1 MQGEA
6 YQSLSTVEIPNAV
19 RVKRWNEFGSETL
32 SDMNVDP
39 ADCDQFRAT
48 LSRVR
53 VGSLGLGWMTTT
65 PATCS
70 SGRGR
75 VGSWA
80 APSAD
85 AFLLNLQVTGRSVGR
100 HMGRESICTP
110 GDMLLLDATRP
121 WLTEAAAPMGMIIV
135 KIPAER
141 LLGLVSDPDA
151 LCGARLGVEGR
162 KVALAHALIL
172 SIKESIAA
180 EPDGELDDGYEAL
193 LLDVLAILFGGA
205 TEPSDCGPR
214 SANLR
219 REACAF
225 IERHLE
231 DPELSVTSIA
241 AALSSS
247 TRSIQRLF
255 VEIGLTPGRYILKRR
270 LDVAAERLRKER
282 HEGGASITEVAYGVG
297 FNDLSYFTRTF
308 KKKLG
313 MSPREYIKSKVSTH

>member
-1 MQGEA
+1 MQDAA
-6 YQSLSTVEIPNAV
+6 YQSLSTVEVPDSV

-32 SDMNVDP
+32 ADMSVDP
-39 ADCDQFRAT
+39 GDRDQFKAT

-65 PATCS
+65 AARCS

-85 AFLLNLQVTGRSVGR
+85 AFLLNIQESGHSVGR
-100 HMGRESICTP
+100 HLGRESLCGP

-121 WLTEAAAPMGMIIV
+121 WLTDATDPMQMIIL
-135 KIPAER
+135 KLPAER
-141 LLGLVSDPDA
+141 VLGLVGDPEA
-151 LCGARLGVEGR
+151 LCGVRFGAERR
-162 KVALAHALIL
+162 QVALAHSLIR
-172 SIKESIAA
+172 SIKQSISE
-180 EPDGELDDGYEAL
+180 EPDGEWDNSYEDL
-193 LLDVLAILFGGA
+193 LLDVLAILFGGTA
-205 TEPSDCGPR
+205 EPADCGPR

-231 DPELSVTSIA
+231 DPELGVTSIA

-255 VEIGLTPGRYILKRR
+255 MEIGLTPGRYILKRR

-313 MSPREYIKSKVSTH
+313 MSPREYLKSQASTH